1 MAVRSDL
8 LTDASGF
15 TGYAEDCFAPAS
27 EAEICALLG
36 EAAAKGIPVTV
47 AGAGTGVVGGRVA
60 MGGWVLSLEKLTGID
75 IRSGSAEAGAGA
87 SLAALHAAAAASGQ
101 FYAPDPTETSA
112 SVGGAIATNASGS
125 RSFRYGDTRRHVRR
139 LRVVLA
145 GGRLLEVRR
154 GEAIDFE
161 VPALPVP
168 ATTKHS
174 AGFRL
179 WPGMDWVDLF
189 VGSEGTLGVI
199 TRAELALLPAP
210 AELLTG
216 VVFFPSDDAVL
227 NAVDAWRPA
236 PGLRMLE
243 YLDGASLRL
252 LRERFDD
259 IPREAEG
266 ALLFEQELDG
276 LGEDETDRWER
287 RIEEAGALGEA
298 SWFAAGAR
306 DRERF
311 RVLRHALPERV
322 NDIARRNGFQKLG
335 SDYAVPA
342 ASNREMM
349 AFYRARLDAEF
360 PGQYVVFGHI
370 GDAHV
375 HVNILPSTAQQY
387 ERGRLLMVELAR
399 KAVALGGTVSAEH
412 GLGKRKAHLLELQ
425 YSAAEIEAMKAVKRR
440 LDPQWLL
447 GRGTLFA
454 DSSTLS
460 GARVPE

>member
-8 LTDASGF
+8 LSDASGF
-15 TGYAEDCFAPAS
+15 TGHAEDCFAPAG
-27 EAEICALLG
+27 EAEICALLR
-36 EAAAKGIPVTV
+36 EAAGKGIPVTV
-47 AGAGTGVVGGRVA
+47 AGAGTGVTGGRVA
-60 MGGWVLSLEKLTGID
+60 MGGWVLSLEKLSGIE
-75 IRSGSAEAGAGA
+75 IRPGSAEAGAGA
-87 SLAALHAAAAASGQ
+87 SLAGLQAAAGRSGQ

-112 SVGGAIATNASGS
+112 SIGGTIATNASGS

-139 LRVVLA
+139 LRVVVA
-145 GGRLLEVRR
+145 GGRLLDVRR
-154 GEAIDFE
+154 GEAVDFE
-161 VPALPVP
+161 VPALHVP
-168 ATTKHS
+168 RTTKHS

-199 TRAELALLPAP
+199 TGAEVALLPSP
-210 AELLTG
+210 AELFTG
-216 VVFFPSDDAVL
+216 VVFFPSEDAVL
-227 NAVDAWRPA
+227 NAVDAWRAA

-259 IPREAEG
+259 VPREARG
-266 ALLFEQELDG
+266 ALLLEQELDG
-276 LGEDETDRWER
+276 LGEEEIDRWER
-287 RIEEAGALGEA
+287 RMEEAGALAEA
-298 SWFAAGAR
+298 SWFAAGER

-311 RVLRHALPERV
+311 RVFRHALPERV

-335 SDYAVPA
+335 SDYAVPP

-349 AFYRARLDAEF
+349 AYYRARLNAEF

-375 HVNILPSTAQQY
+375 HVNLLPATAEQFD
-387 ERGRLLMVELAR
+387 RGRNLMVELAR
-399 KAVALGGTVSAEH
+399 KAVELGGTVSAEH

-425 YSAAEIEAMKAVKRR
+425 YSPVEIEAMKAVKRR

-447 GRGTLFA
+447 GRGTLFP
-454 DSSTLS
+454 
-460 GARVPE
+460 GE